1 MKYTKPLLI
10 TLLSCCLGLPVSLI
24 ASKNA
29 LGEGE
34 SKGAGATVNPPNLF
48 SPKVDVH
55 FKYSVDNRSFRKLS
69 DGETL
74 RSGQL
79 YRIEFIPHEDCY
91 IRVSQKD
98 STGNSQPLKNADGI
112 RVKANNHYELPAT
125 GEAYYLDKVTGQET
139 IYFETA
145 TSPFKKGSG
154 AEVKGAGGTTSIV
167 PLPSDCSGNCIESVT
182 FQHVNK

>member
-10 TLLSCCLGLPVSLI
+10 TLLSCSLGLPVSLI

-34 SKGAGATVNPPNLF
+34 SKGVSVNPRNLF

-55 FKYSVDNRSFRKLS
+55 FKYSVDNRSFRELS

-112 RVKANNHYELPAT
+112 PVKANNQYELPAK

-154 AEVKGAGGTTSIV
+154 AEVKGAGGTTSI
-167 PLPSDCSGNCIESVT
+167 PLPRDCSGNCIESVT
-182 FQHVNK
+182 FQHVK